1 VIFIDA
7 LMVKICDRR
16 VANRPVCR
24 DRATQRA
31 ARMLAKAAGR
41 LDHRRP
47 AEVDELC
54 EHILDNLGTQ
64 PK

>member
-1 VIFIDA
+1 
-7 LMVKICDRR
+7 
-16 VANRPVCR
+16 
-24 DRATQRA
+24 
-31 ARMLAKAAGR
+31 MLAKAAGR